1 MEGSRGSKLIYRVE
15 KNHCVK
21 QHKEN
26 HVIVI
31 TKRTITRLTRI
42 EIDRNSYIAKKM
54 FYFLYCLMLYKKYFE
69 IHFISEERDFIV

>member
-1 MEGSRGSKLIYRVE
+1 MLEGSRGSKLIYRLE
-15 KNHCVK
+15 KI
-21 QHKEN
+21 
-26 HVIVI
+26 IVLNS
-31 TKRTITRLTRI
+31 KRKISSSSLRKITRLTRI

>member
-1 MEGSRGSKLIYRVE
+1 MEGSRGSKLIYRLE
-15 KNHCVK
+15 KI
-21 QHKEN
+21 
-26 HVIVI
+26 IVLNS
-31 TKRTITRLTRI
+31 KRKISSSSLRKITRLTRI

>member
-1 MEGSRGSKLIYRVE
+1 MEGSRGSKLIYRLE
-15 KNHCVK
+15 KI
-21 QHKEN
+21 
-26 HVIVI
+26 IVLNN
-31 TKRTITRLTRI
+31 KRKISSSSLRKITRLTRI